1 MKTIEARLDECERRL
16 IVLEK
21 FREKDKEESVET
33 KGNVSKMIARLE
45 DLIKSV
51 DILPENLEK
60 LMEKNFLLQQQ
71 KYSQLESMT
80 IKNTEDIEVLNKK
93 LDERT
98 VVKDSQS
105 WGNLKWLLVAESIGI
120 VVLILRSFLKI

>member
-1 MKTIEARLDECERRL
+1 MKTIESRLDECERRL
-16 IVLEK
+16 LVLEK
-21 FREKDKEESVET
+21 FREKDKEESGET
-33 KGNVSKMIARLE
+33 KNSVSSMISKLE

-51 DILPENLEK
+51 DVLPENLEK

-80 IKNTEDIEVLNKK
+80 LKNTEDIEVLNKK

-105 WGNLKWLLVAESIGI
+105 WGNLKWLLVVESIGI
-120 VVLILRSFLKI
+120 VVLILKSFLNI

>member
-1 MKTIEARLDECERRL
+1 MERMEIRMSDVERRL
-16 IVLEK
+16 SILENY
-21 FREKDKEESVET
+21 REKDKEESSET
-33 KGNVSKMIARLE
+33 KNNVSSMISKLE

-60 LMEKNFLLQQQ
+60 LMEKTFLLQQQ
-71 KYSQLESMT
+71 KYETLETMT
-80 IKNTEDIEVLNKK
+80 KKNTEDIEILNKK

-105 WGNLKWLLVAESIGI
+105 WGNLKWLLVVESIGI
-120 VVLILRSFLKI
+120 VVLILKSFLKI